1 MYLACLS
8 VPGGEEGQQQQF
20 LVRATFSSLK
30 NANIFKDIKLENFNL
45 NETFFFIYKKFHLRP
60 NVAGFLENSFV

>member
-30 NANIFKDIKLENFNL
+30 NANIFKDIELKNL
-45 NETFFFIYKKFHLRP
+45 NSNKTIFFDLQKF
-60 NVAGFLENSFV
+60 NISFMP